1 MPELV
6 FSEET
11 FLEENG
17 IEIFQKELT
26 NFLRTCKRNTVRTKI
41 VKEELIQ
48 LLSVFVHDVLKE
60 HFYEKTVVGKWRN
73 QYNFMELILDSES
86 LKELEERITKQ
97 VKKFRTD
104 LQETIEMRGI
114 QQSLLYIEKN
124 ISSKVSVE
132 VLAEQQSMSVSAFS
146 KKFKEK
152 TAMTPVQYINQRR
165 IEKVKQ
171 YLKKQEYTLSE
182 IAEITGF
189 SNENYMVRVFKK
201 MTGKTISDYRK
212 VNIERK
218 N

>member
-1 MPELV
+1 MPARKI
-6 FSEET
+6 SSDQ
-11 FLEENG
+11 FLKKLLGKSDIVSGFIQNTAGFPNNHAADINQFGVDFFFAPGNNYDIVLPVEKLKAVG
-17 IEIFQKELT
+17 FT
-26 NFLRTCKRNTVRTKI
+26 SYSGNTVSYTH
-41 VKEELIQ
+41 L
-48 LLSVFVHDVLKE
+48 
-60 HFYEKTVVGKWRN
+60 
-73 QYNFMELILDSES
+73 
-86 LKELEERITKQ
+86 
-97 VKKFRTD
+97 
-104 LQETIEMRGI
+104 
-114 QQSLLYIEKN
+114 N

-212 VNIERK
+212 KVEK
-218 N
+218 